1 MSASVNAGALPRRHF
16 RRAGLSGAAVLA
28 AGLAL
33 LLPATAEAADI
44 ARPIAPP
51 PQVVPAPVF
60 SWTGFY
66 IGGHA
71 GYGWGSGSDGIAA
84 ADPSGALGGGQVG
97 YNYQFSNNIVAG
109 LEADLSAGDL
119 SGRIGGV
126 SSSIDTLG
134 SVRARL
140 GYAAGR
146 LMPYVTGG
154 FAYGTQSV
162 DVLGLD
168 QSKTHAGWAVG
179 AGLEYALTDHWTART
194 EYIYTDLGS
203 KFYDALGAEAGASTH
218 AVRAGINFKF

>member
-1 MSASVNAGALPRRHF
+1 MSAAINPGPRT
-16 RRAGLSGAAVLA
+16 RRQRRLRGMVILA
-28 AGLAL
+28 AGLGML
-33 LLPATAEAADI
+33 LAAASARAADI
-44 ARPIAPP
+44 ARPLAPA
-51 PQVVPAPVF
+51 PQVLPAPVF

-71 GYGWGSGSDGIAA
+71 GYGWAAGDGLAP
-84 ADPSGALGGGQVG
+84 DPSGALAGGQVG

-126 SSSIDTLG
+126 RSSIETLG

-140 GYAAGR
+140 GYAAGPV
-146 LMPYVTGG
+146 MPYVTGG
-154 FAYGTQSV
+154 FAYGSQSI
-162 DVLGLD
+162 DVLGLE
-168 QSKTHAGWAVG
+168 QSKTHTGWAVG
-179 AGLEYALTDHWTART
+179 AGLEYALADHWTARA